1 MTIVAAF
8 VALLAMV
15 LAALCAAA
23 DGALLKGDETLRTD
37 TAEEPSLRPWR
48 EHSHRALSIGLLAFQ
63 LLAGAGFAVALGFG
77 SAPPGAALLAAGVI
91 VLAVVALTEALP
103 RALGS
108 AAGAPLAGAVR
119 PFIRAM
125 EVGAGPL
132 VRLSF
137 AMDRG
142 LRRTFPVAPP
152 SETEREDTAARF
164 REIVTAEADVPAEQQ
179 AVLNRVF
186 ELGDTE
192 VHAIMVPR
200 VDIVA
205 LDQQTPWGEV
215 VARVRS
221 AEHSRLP
228 VYDESIDRV
237 IGILHAKDLLG
248 AVAADEPPDDW
259 RALVRPAVFIPESKT
274 ADAQLRDFKRT
285 GTHIAIV
292 VDEYGGTA
300 GLLTLEDVL
309 EEIVGDI
316 RDEYDREEPP
326 IEAQGDRCF
335 WVAGRVSLEDFSEA
349 VGHEFEREDVTTV
362 GGLVFDALGRV
373 PRSGEEL
380 TINGFRVVVERVVR
394 RRVERVYFERLARPA
409 ERMSR

>member
-1 MTIVAAF
+1 MSLVAVV
-8 VALLAMV
+8 VALLATA

-37 TAEEPSLRPWR
+37 AAEEPSLRPWR

-63 LLAGAGFAVALGFG
+63 LLAGTAWAVALGF
-77 SAPPGAALLAAGVI
+77 STAPAGAALLAAGVV
-91 VLAVVALTEALP
+91 VLLVVTLTEALP

-108 AAGAPLAGAVR
+108 AAGAPLAGALR
-119 PFIRAM
+119 PFVRVL
-125 EVGAGPL
+125 EGAAAPL
-132 VRLSF
+132 VRFSF
-137 AMDRG
+137 ALDRW
-142 LRRTFPVAPP
+142 LRRIFPVAPP

-179 AVLNRVF
+179 AVLTRVF

-205 LDQQTPWGEV
+205 LEHDAPWGEV
-215 VARVRS
+215 VDRVRS

-228 VYDESIDRV
+228 VYEESIDHV
-237 IGILHAKDLLG
+237 VGVLHAKDLLR
-248 AVAADEPPDDW
+248 AVAADEAPDDW
-259 RALVRPAVFIPESKT
+259 RPLMRPAVFIPESKT

-326 IEAQGDRCF
+326 IEAQEDRCY
-335 WVAGRVSLEDFSEA
+335 WVAGRVSLEDLSEA
-349 VGHEFEREDVTTV
+349 LGHEFERDDVTTV

-380 TINGFRVVVERVVR
+380 TIDGFRVVVERVVR
-394 RRVERVYFERLARPA
+394 RRVERVYFERPARPA
-409 ERMSR
+409 ERIGR